1 MKELLIFL
9 LLIFFIEA
17 KKQNSRLSLAPK
29 KKPRIFRCIGG
40 RIVSGFCNCP
50 IGTKYYGGKCSR
62 FAPVPCLHGR
72 ISNNKCVCPK
82 RTRLKNG
89 SCVKV

>member
-9 LLIFFIEA
+9 FLIFFIEVKTGNNTTVV
-17 KKQNSRLSLAPK
+17 KKTSKIIACS
-29 KKPRIFRCIGG
+29 GG
-40 RIVSGFCNCP
+40 RVVSGACKCP
-50 IGTKYYGGKCSR
+50 TGTKYYGGKCSR